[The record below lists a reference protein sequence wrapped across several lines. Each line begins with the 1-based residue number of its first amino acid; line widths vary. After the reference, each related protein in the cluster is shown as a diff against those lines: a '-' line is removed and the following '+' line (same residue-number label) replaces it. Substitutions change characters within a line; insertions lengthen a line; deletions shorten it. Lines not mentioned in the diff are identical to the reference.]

1 MPKGTSQEPISI
13 GQVKSAATDDS
24 LNYGGLVPYPIGSK
38 FPLSLSFS
46 ITGLLPLDPYAVY
59 CYAETL
65 AGTGNSLTQVIAT
78 RSDVKTLCC
87 KKLSFINKPAFVFGD
102 LSKYTSSTV
111 QTTYVFI
118 YVLSSAPSSR
128 LEVRPVINSTDV
140 EANPSSVTF
149 TSTSSLKGQ
158 FSLSALPTIGGI
170 YSMYLS
176 TKGIDEGQYDNSS
189 VISIELLSSIA
200 PLPPP
205 KLMSARFSN
214 SGSNVLITFNA
225 ATDQAGLVSSF
236 PCSSLFNFARAS
248 QSTCTWIDASTVS
261 VLFGVFLENE
271 IYLIVGDAVFL
282 HDTLNLRAFCLIES
296 TTCNSNFISRSQSVV
311 TQAPRNPVRPVVII
325 DAPSE
330 IGSCD
335 NLTLDATGSYGGG
348 SRGYVKVQWTVTAV
362 IYGPPDTTIDVS
374 GIQNLLNAFSAKH
387 RVSRR
392 FTVSLRRKAT
402 YSLTLALTNFLGL
415 TSFTSLE
422 VNVASDPNIPTL
434 NVIGP
439 SYLQMTAATALNVQ
453 STAEFSSCASSTK
466 KIIYTWRL
474 LNVETGNYAALVSSS
489 LDTSK
494 YSLPTYSLTVGSTYA
509 LVVSAAVGT
518 SSTSATPVTIFISPG
533 LVTAAVAGGYI
544 RSTPIDKNFV
554 LDASISKDTN
564 VNPTLV
570 AVLGYQVMI
579 NDFTS
584 TSYF

>member
-1 MPKGTSQEPISI
+1 
-13 GQVKSAATDDS
+13 
-24 LNYGGLVPYPIGSK
+24 
-38 FPLSLSFS
+38 
-46 ITGLLPLDPYAVY
+46 
-59 CYAETL
+59 
-65 AGTGNSLTQVIAT
+65 
-78 RSDVKTLCC
+78 
-87 KKLSFINKPAFVFGD
+87 
-102 LSKYTSSTV
+102 
-111 QTTYVFI
+111 
-118 YVLSSAPSSR
+118 
-128 LEVRPVINSTDV
+128 
-140 EANPSSVTF
+140 
-149 TSTSSLKGQ
+149 
-158 FSLSALPTIGGI
+158 
-170 YSMYLS
+170 MYLS

-335 NLTLDATGSYGGG
+335 NLTLDATGSYGSG
-348 SRGYVKVQWTVTAV
+348 SRGYIKVQWTVTAV
-362 IYGPPDTTIDVS
+362 IYGPPDTTIDVFD
-374 GIQNLLNAFSAKH
+374 IQTSLNAFSAKH

-439 SYLQMTAATALNVQ
+439 SYLQITAATALNVQ
-453 STAEFSSCASSTK
+453 STAKFSTCASSTT

-474 LNVETGNYAALVSSS
+474 LNLETGNSPALVSSS

-509 LVVSAAVGT
+509 LVVSATVGT

-533 LVTAAVAGGYI
+533 LVTAAVIGGYI
-544 RSTPIDKNFV
+544 RSTPIDQNFV
-554 LDASISKDTN
+554 LDASISKDAN
-564 VNPTLV
+564 VNPASV
-570 AVLGYQVMI
+570 AVLAYQVMI
-579 NDFTS
+579 NEFTS